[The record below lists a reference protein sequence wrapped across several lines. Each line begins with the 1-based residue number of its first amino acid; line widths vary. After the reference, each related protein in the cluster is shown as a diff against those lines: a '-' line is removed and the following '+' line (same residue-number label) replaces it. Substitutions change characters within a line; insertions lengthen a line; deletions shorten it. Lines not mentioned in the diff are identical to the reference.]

1 VLLVL
6 LKKQPPKGRRLLV
19 VGTTS
24 APAVMED
31 MGIAAT
37 CNVCL
42 NVPALREADVR
53 AVLAELKAFA
63 PQDVRPIPPLA
74 ASFSS
79 GTSL

>member
-1 VLLVL
+1 
-6 LKKQPPKGRRLLV
+6 
-19 VGTTS
+19 
-24 APAVMED
+24 MED

-63 PQDVRPIPPLA
+63 PQDVRPIVPLA
-74 ASFSS
+74 AMFSS